1 MVTCASSTLSLNPF
15 DSAAFF
21 PTGSTFASF
30 IASLSSC
37 RAPAMAGA
45 RQLLRDA
52 MNDANVEPVG
62 KNAAES
68 NGFKDNVDDAH
79 VTISHPPLSGPF
91 TGNNDFVVALL
102 SRPRPTI

>member
-37 RAPAMAGA
+37 RAPAMAA
-45 RQLLRDA
+45 LS
-52 MNDANVEPVG
+52 
-62 KNAAES
+62 AA
-68 NGFKDNVDDAH
+68 
-79 VTISHPPLSGPF
+79 LCMRR
-91 TGNNDFVVALL
+91 L
-102 SRPRPTI
+102 